1 MVFFPLLACDINS
14 VWNFYCLILSVCAL
28 LYDTSTY
35 IFVGGKQVNIF
46 SFYTFI
52 STELLELLKNI
63 ETNVSVWHTTI

>member
-1 MVFFPLLACDINS
+1 M
-14 VWNFYCLILSVCAL
+14 ILSVGVL
-28 LYDTSTY
+28 LYDISTY

-63 ETNVSVWHTTI
+63 ETNVSV